1 MLTNFDNG
9 VKILTVPS
17 NRQKYLKITH
27 KKLVKSNNKTIKKH
41 QLLVFY
47 FASKMRQKIF
57 EKYFKKVLTTRKRY
71 AKISFVHTE
80 WANNKK
86 YIEK

>member
-1 MLTNFDNG
+1 MTIFDKG
-9 VKILTVPS
+9 VKIINVPS

-47 FASKMRQKIF
+47 FASKTRQK
-57 EKYFKKVLTTRKRY
+57 KYLKNIL
-71 AKISFVHTE
+71 
-80 WANNKK
+80 KK
-86 YIEK
+86 YWQQEKGMLK

>member
-1 MLTNFDNG
+1 MTIFDNG

-17 NRQKYLKITH
+17 NRQNYLKITH
-27 KKLVKSNNKTIKKH
+27 KKLVKSDNKTIKKH

-47 FASKMRQKIF
+47 FVSKMRQKIF
-57 EKYFKKVLTTRKRY
+57 EKYFKKVLTLRKRY
-71 AKISFVHTE
+71 AKISFVHTD

-86 YIEK
+86 YNEK

>member
-1 MLTNFDNG
+1 MTIFDNG

>member
-47 FASKMRQKIF
+47 FASKTRQKIF
-57 EKYFKKVLTTRKRY
+57 KKYFKKVLTTRKRY

-80 WANNKK
+80 
-86 YIEK
+86 